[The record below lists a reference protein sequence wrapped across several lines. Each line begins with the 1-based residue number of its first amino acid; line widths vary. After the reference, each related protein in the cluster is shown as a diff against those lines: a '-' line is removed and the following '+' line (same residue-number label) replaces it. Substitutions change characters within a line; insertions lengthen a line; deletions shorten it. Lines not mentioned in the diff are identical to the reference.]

1 MIQRRQTLWLLLATI
16 AAVLSFMFPFVTGK
30 EAIKNMQADK
40 VIDAA
45 SDFFLLILTGG
56 SIILS
61 TVTIFLLSTV
71 TIFLFKDRKMQIRL
85 CLLGLLLSIV
95 IIVRYIMLMNKLTN
109 TTLAL
114 YAILPFVFLASY
126 FFAFRDIRKD
136 EKLVKSLD
144 KLR

>member
-16 AAVLSFMFPFVTGK
+16 AAILSFLFPFVTGK

-61 TVTIFLLSTV
+61 TVTIFL
-71 TIFLFKDRKMQIRL
+71 FKDRKMQIRL
-85 CLLGLLLSIV
+85 CLLGLLLSVV

-126 FFAFRDIRKD
+126 FLAFRDIRKD

>member
-61 TVTIFLLSTV
+61 TVTIFL
-71 TIFLFKDRKMQIRL
+71 FKDRKMQIRL
-85 CLLGLLLSIV
+85 CLLGLLLSVV

>member
-16 AAVLSFMFPFVTGK
+16 AATLSFMFPFVTGK

-61 TVTIFLLSTV
+61 TVTIFL
-71 TIFLFKDRKMQIRL
+71 FKDRKMQIRL
-85 CLLGLLLSIV
+85 CLLGLLLSVV

-114 YAILPFVFLASY
+114 YAILPFVFLTSY
-126 FFAFRDIRKD
+126 FLAFRDIRKD

>member
-61 TVTIFLLSTV
+61 TVTIFL
-71 TIFLFKDRKMQIRL
+71 FKDRKMQIRL

-95 IIVRYIMLMNKLTN
+95 IMVRYIMLMNKLTN

>member
-16 AAVLSFMFPFVTGK
+16 TAVLSFMFPFVTGK

-45 SDFFLLILTGG
+45 SDFFLLVLTGG
-56 SIILS
+56 SII
-61 TVTIFLLSTV
+61 LSTV

-85 CLLGLLLSIV
+85 CLLGLFLSVV

-114 YAILPFVFLASY
+114 YAILPFIFLAS
-126 FFAFRDIRKD
+126 FFLAFRDIRKD